1 MGFWAW
7 FWIWTALIVGSLA
20 FFAYLFWNLWTK
32 AEPSIRQLQ
41 ILAERLEP
49 LNEALQAESDYK
61 APESSLL
68 NDGEDVFAQ
77 RAELVRNKEKRSKA
91 RERRLIASLNAID
104 VDERRFTDAS

>member
-7 FWIWTALIVGSLA
+7 FWIWTALVLGSLGL
-20 FFAYLFWNLWTK
+20 FAYLFWNLWTK
-32 AEPSIRQLQ
+32 AEPSLHQLQ
-41 ILAERLEP
+41 ILAKRLEP
-49 LNEALQAESDYK
+49 LSEAMQKASDYK

-77 RAELVRNKEKRSKA
+77 RAELVRNKEKRAKA

-104 VDERRFTDAS
+104 VNERRFTDAS

>member
-7 FWIWTALIVGSLA
+7 FWIWAALIVGSLA
-20 FFAYLFWNLWTK
+20 FFTYLFWNLWNK
-32 AEPSIRQLQ
+32 AEPSLRQLQ
-41 ILAERLEP
+41 ILSKRLEP
-49 LNEALQAESDYK
+49 LNEAIQASSDYK

-68 NDGEDVFAQ
+68 NEGEDVFAQ
-77 RAELVRNKEKRSKA
+77 RAELLRNKEKRSRA

>member
-32 AEPSIRQLQ
+32 AEPSLRQLQ

-49 LNEALQAESDYK
+49 LSEALQAESQYA

-68 NDGEDVFAQ
+68 DGGNDVFAQ
-77 RAELVRNKEKRSKA
+77 RAELVRNKEKRAKA

-104 VDERRFTDAS
+104 VDERRFTDAP